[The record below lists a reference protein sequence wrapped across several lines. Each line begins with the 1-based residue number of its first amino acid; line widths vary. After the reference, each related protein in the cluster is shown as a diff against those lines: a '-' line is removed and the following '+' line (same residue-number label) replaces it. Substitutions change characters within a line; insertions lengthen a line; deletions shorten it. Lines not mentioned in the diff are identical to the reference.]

1 MSAWTTAQLDTIR
14 ELGHQGVQVVYDAIL
29 DRYGVDHTLHAIEIQ
44 ASRIH
49 ARLKVLNECPECHAL
64 GVRINR
70 QSGMCKRCTEAAH
83 VAEEE
88 AYNQLLE
95 AEAAGCDGGPEYDEL
110 HRRWAQLRQKNSRLM
125 RKHGLKSK
133 RERL

>member
-49 ARLKVLNECPECHAL
+49 ASLKVLNECPECHAL